1 MARVFSHSSN
11 HAKKKLTEETV
22 TFPILAM
29 LQEEL
34 VFWVSVWCIQCCFP
48 NKLQNNIK
56 SVVHYVNYV
65 VAEGL
70 KKEVIL
76 L

>member
-1 MARVFSHSSN
+1 M
-11 HAKKKLTEETV
+11 
-22 TFPILAM
+22 AM